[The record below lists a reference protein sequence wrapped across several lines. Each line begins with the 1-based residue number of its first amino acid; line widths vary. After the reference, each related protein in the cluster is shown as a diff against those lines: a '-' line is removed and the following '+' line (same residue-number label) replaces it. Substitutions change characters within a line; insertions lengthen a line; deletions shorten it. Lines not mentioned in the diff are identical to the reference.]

1 MEPLSVN
8 DPHAVGEFQ
17 LRARLGAGGMGRVYL
32 GFSPAGRAV
41 AVKVV
46 HSELAR
52 DAEFRRRFGREV
64 AAARAVGGM
73 YTAPVVAAGLDDDPP
88 WLATAYVPGPP
99 LADVVARHGALPE
112 LAVWRLAAG
121 LAEALR
127 AVHACG
133 LVHRDLKP
141 ANVLLAADGPHVIDF
156 GISRAFDGTQLT
168 AVGMVVGTPGYMSPE
183 QAEGTLVGPA
193 SDVFSLGCVLAFAAS
208 GNAPFGGG
216 SAASVL
222 YRVVT
227 GQPDLTA
234 VPEKLRQVISA
245 CLAKDPAQRLE
256 LTALGA
262 MITRAGP
269 AVTAT
274 PTSFW
279 PAEVA
284 EVIAS
289 ATASPASLNPTGAG
303 PASPV
308 PGVAAGASVAGAGLP
323 GAGPAGAGVMGA
335 GPGAAGAS
343 GPAATGAAATGA
355 AVAGA
360 SGSAA
365 AAAARPGSA
374 SLGTAAPGTA
384 HGAPGPAGM
393 VPDGYYAAA
402 TASMAA
408 RRPNGTMAPGGQG
421 TPGWG
426 GGGPGAPGGPGGP
439 GAPGGPPRS
448 PSAGPMAPWP
458 QAPRPDPLSRYT
470 PAPQNPWRPTSVVTA
485 IWLMYGGA
493 VLTVVGL
500 FVDLTVISQLRAA
513 YLTDHPLLGQSG
525 IDRINRLAGAGDLA
539 VIIGCVIGVSLWVA
553 LAMATNRG
561 RGWTRT
567 VGTVLFGID
576 TLVFIA
582 TIGRPGISAIKTIHL
597 LIWLVGLVA
606 VVMLWQRQASQ
617 FFAAHR
623 RR

>member
-1 MEPLSVN
+1 MEPLSAN
-8 DPHAVGEFQ
+8 DPHSVGEFQ

-64 AAARAVGGM
+64 AAAKAVGGM
-73 YTAPVVAAGLDDDPP
+73 YTAPVVDAGLDDDPP
-88 WLATAYVPGPP
+88 WLATAYVPGPS
-99 LADVVARHGALPE
+99 LADMVAKHGALPE
-112 LAVWRLAAG
+112 LAVWRLAGG

-208 GNAPFGGG
+208 ANAPFGGG

-234 VPEKLRQVISA
+234 VPDKLREVISA
-245 CLAKDPAQRLE
+245 CLAKDPAQRPE
-256 LTALGA
+256 VGALGA

-274 PTSFW
+274 LTSFW
-279 PAEVA
+279 PASVA
-284 EVIAS
+284 EVIKGAAVGAAS
-289 ATASPASLNPTGAG
+289 SNPTGAANKA
-303 PASPV
+303 PAAPS
-308 PGVAAGASVAGAGLP
+308 GVAAGSAVA
-323 GAGPAGAGVMGA
+323 
-335 GPGAAGAS
+335 
-343 GPAATGAAATGA
+343 GA

-360 SGSAA
+360 AMGAA
-365 AAAARPGSA
+365 SVA
-374 SLGTAAPGTA
+374 SPSIASPGTGQ
-384 HGAPGPAGM
+384 GAPGNGGMPGGM
-393 VPDGYYAAA
+393 VQDGYYAAA

-408 RRPNGTMAPGGQG
+408 RRPPTLASP
-421 TPGWG
+421 
-426 GGGPGAPGGPGGP
+426 GGPGGLGGPGGPGGSAFGTGGPGGPGGP
-439 GAPGGPPRS
+439 VGPPRG
-448 PSAGPMAPWP
+448 PSGPVGGVHPWP
-458 QAPRPDPLSRYT
+458 QTPQPDALSRYT

-485 IWLMYGGA
+485 VWLMYGGA
-493 VLTVVGL
+493 ALTVVGM
-500 FVDLTVISQLRAA
+500 FIDLAVISQLRAN
-513 YLTDHPLLGQSG
+513 YLTDHPLLGPAG
-525 IDRINRLAGAGDLA
+525 IDRINRLAGTGDVA
-539 VIIGCVIGVSLWVA
+539 VIIGCVIGVSLWLT
-553 LAMATNRG
+553 LAAAAKKG
-561 RGWTRT
+561 RGWTRV
-567 VGTVLFGID
+567 VGSVLFGID
-576 TLVFIA
+576 TLVLIG
-582 TIGRPGISAIKTIHL
+582 TIGRPGIQGIKTIHL
-597 LIWLVGLVA
+597 LIWLVGLIT
-606 VVMLWQRQASQ
+606 VVMLWQRQANQ